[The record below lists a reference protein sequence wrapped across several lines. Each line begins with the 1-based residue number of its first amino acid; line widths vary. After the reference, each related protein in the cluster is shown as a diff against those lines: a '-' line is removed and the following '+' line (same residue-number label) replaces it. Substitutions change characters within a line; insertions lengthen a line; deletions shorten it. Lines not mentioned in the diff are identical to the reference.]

1 MTIKEIAKLAN
12 VSPTTVSQV
21 LNRKDA
27 NISEA
32 TRRRVLEV
40 AKKYNYRPYSRV
52 RPKSTERSFF
62 IGMLIPVQTHFNPN
76 GLLDLLSRSGYSS
89 LLRIYHNMDDFQDSL
104 SILVNNDIDGL
115 ILVTE
120 GLLLDDADRLMDIL
134 EEADLPYELIDFY
147 TQIHGHMLV
156 DYYDLATKMTSY
168 LLENQHVDIQ
178 CVCDLNEEYGLAFY
192 NGYCDTLAINQIA
205 HKQSVVGIPIAD
217 FNHLLEL
224 YDSVLVFDYE
234 HAEELYRHLQSAQV
248 EIPGQL
254 SILCVNDTHFGKT
267 QVFDVSRVLIDHE
280 QLARDKV
287 QRLLAKVE
295 KLSTDSEP
303 VSNDDD
309 SNKIMDT
316 WPISSELE
324 IAGNTVKFWQKDQEV
339 NILTVGPINVDY
351 YYGSRE
357 IPKVGET
364 SIASSIHICPGG
376 KGLNQSIAV
385 AKLGVKS
392 ILLGALGGTNDVDS
406 LKLTRYL
413 NDAGVDI
420 SHLAEIKGE
429 RAGSAFI
436 NVLEGAESSIVVYPG
451 ANKYFG
457 KNDLHENIDLFAKTK
472 ICLLQTEFNPDTVL
486 LAAKIAKQYG
496 AITILKPC
504 AVEELPEEI
513 YSYIDYLIPN
523 DKEAERLLPE
533 LLDIEARAEAFQKKG
548 VSNIVITLG
557 PKGCFYLT
565 KEQERGY
572 SKTLDVVSVDTTGA
586 SDAFIA
592 TIAVMLIKGKSLVE
606 AIHYANIAAAISTR
620 TIGVSSSFID
630 ASGLESI
637 VKNIPSLSI
646 Q

>member
-52 RPKSTERSFF
+52 RPKSTERSFL
-62 IGMLIPVQTHFNPN
+62 IGLLIPVQTHFNPN

-89 LLRIYHNMDDFQDSL
+89 LLRTYHNLNDFKDNL
-104 SILVNNDIDGL
+104 SILVNNDTDGL

-120 GLLLDDADRLMDIL
+120 GLLNNDIEKIVGML
-134 EEADLPYELIDFY
+134 KETDLAYELIDFY
-147 TQIHGHMLV
+147 TQNQEHMLV
-156 DYYDLATKMTSY
+156 DYYDLATKMTNY
-168 LLENQHVDIQ
+168 LLDNQHLDIQ
-178 CVCDLNEEYGLAFY
+178 CVCDLKKEYGQAFY
-192 NGYCDTLAINQIA
+192 SGYSDSLAVNQIA
-205 HKQSVVGIPIAD
+205 HKQSVVGIPITD
-217 FNHLLEL
+217 INHILEL
-224 YDSVLVFDYE
+224 YDSILVFDYE
-234 HAEELYRHLQSAQV
+234 HAEEIFRHLRSAQV
-248 EIPGQL
+248 DIPSQI
-254 SILCVNDTHFGKT
+254 SIFCVSDTHFGKN
-267 QVFDVSRVLIDHE
+267 QIADISRVLIDYE

-287 QRLLAKVE
+287 QQLLTKVE
-295 KLSTDSEP
+295 KLSDNAEQ
-303 VSNDDD
+303 VSKEDRVKEMN
-309 SNKIMDT
+309 T

-324 IAGNTVKFWQKDQEV
+324 IAGSTVKPWQKDQEI

-392 ILLGALGGTNDVDS
+392 ILLGALGGANDVDS

-420 SHLAEIKGE
+420 SNLAEINGE

-436 NVLEGAESSIVVYPG
+436 NILEGAESSIVVYPG

-457 KNDLHENIDLFAKTK
+457 KNELQENIDLFAKTK
-472 ICLLQTEFNPDTVL
+472 ICLLQTEFNPETVL
-486 LAAKIAKQYG
+486 LAAKIAKQYD

-504 AVEELPEEI
+504 AVEELPEEL

-523 DKEAERLLPE
+523 EKEAERLLPE
-533 LLDIEARAEAFQKKG
+533 LLDVEARADEFQKKG
-548 VSNIVITLG
+548 VGNVVITLG
-557 PKGCFYLT
+557 SKGCFYLT
-565 KEQERGY
+565 KEHERGY

-592 TIAVMLIKGKSLVE
+592 TIAVMLLKGKSLIE